1 MIRPYLSDMTIDYKT
16 QGEWKL
22 QLTMS
27 INFIFSIDS
36 DETRNLRT
44 ESNNIEIMMGNETD
58 EIIDELFESFL
69 QNYQKD
75 LEESMRKSEFNFD
88 SVDLW
93 YYHLQKA
100 SLSRKGSSYIH
111 SAKWLKNKK
120 ATIDPKNN
128 DNNCFQ
134 YALTA
139 ALNYQ
144 NIKKDPKRISKIKPF
159 YNQYNW
165 KKIDFPSEQED

>member
-44 ESNNIEIMMGNETD
+44 KSNNIEIMMGNETD

-93 YYHLQKA
+93 YYHLQKS

-111 SAKWLKNKK
+111 SPKWLKNKK
-120 ATIDPKNN
+120 ATIDPK
-128 DNNCFQ
+128 
-134 YALTA
+134 
-139 ALNYQ
+139 
-144 NIKKDPKRISKIKPF
+144 K
-159 YNQYNW
+159 
-165 KKIDFPSEQED
+165 

>member
-44 ESNNIEIMMGNETD
+44 KSNNIEIMMGNETD

-69 QNYQKD
+69 QNYQK
-75 LEESMRKSEFNFD
+75 
-88 SVDLW
+88 
-93 YYHLQKA
+93 
-100 SLSRKGSSYIH
+100 I
-111 SAKWLKNKK
+111 
-120 ATIDPKNN
+120 
-128 DNNCFQ
+128 
-134 YALTA
+134 
-139 ALNYQ
+139 
-144 NIKKDPKRISKIKPF
+144 
-159 YNQYNW
+159 
-165 KKIDFPSEQED
+165 

>member
-44 ESNNIEIMMGNETD
+44 KSNNIEIMMGNETD

-69 QNYQKD
+69 QIYQK
-75 LEESMRKSEFNFD
+75 
-88 SVDLW
+88 
-93 YYHLQKA
+93 
-100 SLSRKGSSYIH
+100 I
-111 SAKWLKNKK
+111 
-120 ATIDPKNN
+120 
-128 DNNCFQ
+128 
-134 YALTA
+134 
-139 ALNYQ
+139 
-144 NIKKDPKRISKIKPF
+144 
-159 YNQYNW
+159 
-165 KKIDFPSEQED
+165 

>member
-1 MIRPYLSDMTIDYKT
+1 MIRPYLSDIIIDYEN
-16 QGEWKL
+16 QEEWKTN
-22 QLTMS
+22 LTMS
-27 INFIFSIDS
+27 TNFISSKDS
-36 DETRNLRT
+36 DETRYLRT
-44 ESNNIEIMMGNETD
+44 KSNNIEIMMGNETD

-111 SAKWLKNKK
+111 SPKWLKNKK
-120 ATIDPKNN
+120 ATIDPK
-128 DNNCFQ
+128 
-134 YALTA
+134 
-139 ALNYQ
+139 
-144 NIKKDPKRISKIKPF
+144 K
-159 YNQYNW
+159 
-165 KKIDFPSEQED
+165 